1 MALVDVRRLAAIDLH
16 GTAGSRLRRRL
27 ILAEFIVGGAGGLG
41 LGLWI
46 AVSGSGA
53 GRLLG
58 AWMAGIGINYSAL
71 ALQAASLIR
80 PGALDAELA
89 GPEVGSEFWR
99 YSYSAAWRA
108 MLCPW

>member
-16 GTAGSRLRRRL
+16 GTVGSRLRRRL

-41 LGLWI
+41 LWM
-46 AVSGSGA
+46 AVSGSTA
-53 GRLLG
+53 ARLLG

-89 GPEVGSEFWR
+89 GAEAGSELWR
-99 YSYSAAWRA
+99 YSYPQAWRA